1 MANAMGHVLIELD
14 ALGPIG
20 LLLLDAVR
28 EVNAVLE
35 RNGGV
40 DRDEWRRQ
48 SLNEH
53 ISHAVIHGEKFL
65 RGDASEPH
73 LAHLATRALMALQI
87 KIEMD
92 RTLEGKTCEA
102 PHDLATSD

>member
-65 RGDASEPH
+65 RGDTSEPH